1 MTLTGHG
8 AKLLAAFL
16 ASLAASSPRT
26 FSCRH
31 HTVIEL
37 GAGTGLA
44 GMAAALIGSSRVLL
58 TEKAG
63 QLHAL
68 ERTVALNQVKLDARE
83 MRHKGALPATC
94 DILALSWGNAGDI
107 VRKVEEYQIFRRA

>member
-1 MTLTGHG
+1 MTGHG

-26 FSCRH
+26 FSDRH

-44 GMAAALIGSSRVLL
+44 GIAAALIGSSRVLL
-58 TEKAG
+58 TEKNG

-68 ERTVALNQVKLDARE
+68 ERTVALNRAKLDARE
-83 MRHKGALPATC
+83 RHKGALPATC
-94 DILALSWGNAGDI
+94 DILALTWGNSDDI
-107 VRKVEEYQIFRRA
+107 VRKIEEYQIFIRA